1 VSNGEDDNKIIASNP
16 SLHTCHFSP
25 NGQFIASTDGFG
37 NLTLFKLESDKVI
50 ESTLD
55 QLEQDLA
62 RIHADSEGE
71 EEEKDEALVPLM
83 EISELKYIKET
94 IKMKFEREVDLING
108 IDRHVFKAFISEKHF
123 KSLTL

>member
-1 VSNGEDDNKIIASNP
+1 MIALNP

-25 NGQFIASTDGFG
+25 NGHFIASTDGFG

-62 RIHADSEGE
+62 RIHADSEEE
-71 EEEKDEALVPLM
+71 EEEKDKALVPLM
-83 EISELKYIKET
+83 EISELKYTKET
-94 IKMKFEREVDLING
+94 IKLKFEREVDLING
-108 IDRHVFKAFISEKHF
+108 IDRQVFKAFISEKNF
-123 KSLTL
+123 KSLRL